1 MIRLGVNIDHVA
13 TLRNARGEWYPD
25 PADAAACVV
34 AAGADL
40 VTCHPRLD
48 QRHIRFDDLPALRRA
63 SPVLNLEMAAIDLML
78 EHALNLQPDWACI
91 VPETREEVTTEGGLD
106 VDLDGLARI
115 IDALKDANIK
125 VSLFID
131 PDVRSVQRSA
141 ALGADAVE
149 LHTGAYAQADRST
162 AQTEL
167 QRLVDATDA
176 GVAMG
181 IAVHAGHGLTLDNLS
196 PVAAIAGIQELNIGH
211 ALIGDALFLGG
222 LEASVAAYKE
232 RMASARGL

>member
-1 MIRLGVNIDHVA
+1 MRLGVNIDHVA
-13 TLRNARGEWYPD
+13 TLRNARGERYPD
-25 PADAAACVV
+25 PAVAAARVV

-63 SPVLNLEMAAIDLML
+63 SPVLNLEMAAVDFML
-78 EHALNLQPDWACI
+78 EHALRLQPDWACI

-106 VDLDGLARI
+106 VELENLPRI
-115 IDALKDANIK
+115 IEALKQTNIK

-131 PDVRSVQRSA
+131 PDEQSVRRSA

-149 LHTGAYAQADRST
+149 LHTGAYAQADAST
-162 AQTEL
+162 TQMEL
-167 QRLVDATDA
+167 QRLIDAADVGA
-176 GVAMG
+176 SCG

-196 PVAAIAGIQELNIGH
+196 PVAAITDIQELNIGH
-211 ALIGDALFLGG
+211 ALICDALFLGG
-222 LEASVAAYKE
+222 LEASVRAYKTL
-232 RMASARGL
+232 MASARES

>member
-1 MIRLGVNIDHVA
+1 MRLGVNIDHVA
-13 TLRNARGEWYPD
+13 TLRNARGERYPD
-25 PADAAACVV
+25 PAVAAARVV

-63 SPVLNLEMAAIDLML
+63 SPVLNLEMAAVDFML
-78 EHALNLQPDWACI
+78 EHALRLQPEWACI

-106 VDLDGLARI
+106 VDLADLPRI
-115 IDALKDANIK
+115 IETLKRAKIK

-131 PDVRSVQRSA
+131 PDDRAVRRSA
-141 ALGADAVE
+141 SLGADAVE
-149 LHTGAYAQADRST
+149 LHTGAYAQADASKT
-162 AQTEL
+162 QMEL
-167 QRLVDATDA
+167 QRLIDATNVGLA
-176 GVAMG
+176 SG

-211 ALIGDALFLGG
+211 ALICDALFLGG
-222 LEASVAAYKE
+222 LEASVKAYKSL
-232 RMASARGL
+232 MASARES